1 MTEPRPL
8 PAGESEDELPRMTLL
23 EHLEELRRRILHSL
37 AAALVGFFVC
47 FAFAPRIYDILALPI
62 KPFVPKLSFLRV
74 TDPFIIYVKVA
85 FIAALFLTSPYILYQ
100 VWRFVAPGLYRREKR
115 YAVPFIF
122 FGSTFFL
129 TGGLFGYFVAWPFA
143 VEFLI
148 KLGDAFNPVITV
160 DFYFNTLITVLLGL
174 GVMFELPV
182 FIFLLAQIGVVTPAF
197 LMRHFR
203 WAVLAIFFIAAIITP
218 TPDVVNLLIV
228 ALPTLALYLI
238 GVGAAYLAQRR
249 RQNRLS

>member
-1 MTEPRPL
+1 
-8 PAGESEDELPRMTLL
+8 MTLL

-85 FIAALFLTSPYILYQ
+85 FVAALFLTSPYILYQ

-148 KLGDAFNPVITV
+148 KLGEAFNPVITV

-228 ALPTLALYLI
+228 ALPTLVLYLI

>member
-1 MTEPRPL
+1 
-8 PAGESEDELPRMTLL
+8 MTLL
-23 EHLEELRRRILHSL
+23 EHLEELRRRILYTL
-37 AAALVGFFVC
+37 AAVLVGFFAC
-47 FAFAPRIYDILALPI
+47 FAFAARIYDVLALPI
-62 KPFVPKLSFLRV
+62 KPFVPKLSFLKV

-85 FIAALFLTSPYILYQ
+85 IVAALFLTSPFILYQ
-100 VWRFVAPGLYRREKR
+100 VWRFVAPGLYRKEKR
-115 YAVPFIF
+115 YAIPFIF

-143 VEFLI
+143 VDFLI
-148 KLGDAFNPVITV
+148 NLGGAFEPVITV
-160 DFYFNTLITVLLGL
+160 DFYLNQLITVLLGL

-203 WAVLAIFFIAAIITP
+203 WAVLAIFLLAAVITP
-218 TPDVVNLLIV
+218 TPDVINLLVV
-228 ALPTLALYLI
+228 ALPTLVLYLL

-249 RQNRLS
+249 REAAQREPPASA